1 MLKIFNTLTKQ
12 KEEFI
17 SVEKGKAKIYVCG
30 PTVYNFFHIGNARP
44 FITYDIVRK
53 YFEFLG
59 YNVTY
64 VMNLTDIDDKII
76 NRAIE
81 EEKSTEEVAEKYTSE
96 FFKDIDKLR
105 IRRADVYPKAT
116 DHITEMIQMV
126 KTLMEKGFAYES
138 KGDVYF
144 DIPKDKD
151 YGKLSGKILEELQA
165 SERTATGSGKRNALD
180 FTLWKS
186 AKPNEPAWESPW
198 GKGRPGW
205 HLECS
210 AMSTKYLGETF
221 DIHGGGTD
229 LIFPHHENEIAQSEC
244 AFGKPFVNY
253 WMHNGMLNFDNEKMS
268 KSLGNFFTTREVLE
282 KFPGEAVRILMIQ
295 KHYRSPIAYSFER
308 LEDAKNSV
316 ERITSTYK
324 RGVEFLKGKLKGG
337 EEVYSKRIEEFK
349 KGMND
354 DFNTAK
360 GISIVFEA
368 VKEINILLSKGIS
381 LNELKRS
388 HLAGEI
394 RFIEKANEIFD
405 VILKDERK
413 DDSKFGEVMKILIG
427 LRKQLRD
434 KKEWELSDFL
444 RDELEKIDIS
454 VQDTTDGTKWEIKN

>member
-1 MLKIFNTLTKQ
+1 MLKIFNTLTKK

-17 SVEKGKAKIYVCG
+17 PVEEGKAKIYVCG

-53 YFEFLG
+53 YLEFLG
-59 YNVTY
+59 YDVTY

-81 EEKSTEEVAEKYTSE
+81 EKISTEEVAEKYTAE
-96 FFKDIDKLR
+96 FFKDIDELR
-105 IRRADVYPKAT
+105 IKRADVYPKAT
-116 DHITEMIQMV
+116 DHIKEMIQMV
-126 KTLMEKGFAYES
+126 ETLIEKGFAYES

-144 DIPKDKD
+144 NIPQNKE

-165 SERTATGSGKRNALD
+165 SERTATGSGKKNDLD

-229 LIFPHHENEIAQSEC
+229 LVFPHHENEIAQSEC
-244 AFGKPFVNY
+244 TFGKQFVNY
-253 WMHNGMLNFDNEKMS
+253 WMHNGMLNLNDEKMS
-268 KSLGNFFTTREVLE
+268 KSLGNFFTTREVLG
-282 KFPGEAVRILMIQ
+282 KFLGESVRMLMIQ

-308 LEDAKNSV
+308 LEEAQSSV

-324 RGVEFLKGKLKGG
+324 RGLEKLNGNLEGG
-337 EEVYSKRIEEFK
+337 DEVFAQRIEQFK
-349 KGMND
+349 EGMND

-360 GISIVFEA
+360 GMSIVFEA
-368 VKEINILLSKGIS
+368 VKEVNILLSKLN
-381 LNELKRS
+381 LNETEKNILV
-388 HLAGEI
+388 GEI
-394 RFIEKANEIFD
+394 KFIEKTDKIFD
-405 VILKDERK
+405 VILKKEEEGGG
-413 DDSKFGEVMKILIG
+413 KFGEVMKILIK
-427 LRKQLRD
+427 LRKKLRA
-434 KKEWELSDFL
+434 KKDWELSDYL
-444 RDELEKIDIS
+444 RDELEKINILI
-454 VQDTTDGTKWEIKN
+454 QDTPNGTKWDIKK

>member
-12 KEEFI
+12 KEEF
-17 SVEKGKAKIYVCG
+17 VPVQEGKAKIYVCG

-53 YFEFLG
+53 YLDFLG
-59 YNVTY
+59 YDVTY
-64 VMNLTDIDDKII
+64 VMNLTDVDDKII

-81 EEKSTEEVAEKYTSE
+81 EKISTEEVSEKYTAE

-105 IRRADVYPKAT
+105 IKRADVYPKAT
-116 DHITEMIQMV
+116 KHIKEMIQMV
-126 KTLMEKGFAYES
+126 ETLIEKGFAYES

-144 DIPKDKD
+144 DIPKNKE
-151 YGKLSGKILEELQA
+151 YGKLSGKKLDELQA
-165 SERTATGSGKRNALD
+165 SERTETGSGKSNTLD

-186 AKPNEPAWESPW
+186 AKPNEPSWESPW

-244 AFGKPFVNY
+244 TFGKQFVKY
-253 WMHNGMLNFDNEKMS
+253 WMHNGMLNFNDEKMS

-282 KFPGEAVRILMIQ
+282 KFSGEVVRMLMIQ
-295 KHYRSPIAYSFER
+295 KHYRSPIAYSAER

-316 ERITSTYK
+316 ERITSTFK
-324 RGVEFLKGKLKGG
+324 RGIEKLNGNLDGG
-337 EEVYSKRIEEFK
+337 EETFAKRVEQFK
-349 KGMND
+349 EGMND

-360 GISIVFEA
+360 GISVVFEA
-368 VKEINILLSKGIS
+368 VKEVNLL
-381 LNELKRS
+381 
-388 HLAGEI
+388 LAKENLSEAENAKLIGEV
-394 RFIEKANEIFD
+394 RFIQESDKVFDIIPKGKAEKNDGKF
-405 VILKDERK
+405 RK
-413 DDSKFGEVMKILIG
+413 VMEILIG
-427 LRKQLRD
+427 VRKQLRA
-434 KKEWELSDFL
+434 KKDWELSDYL
-444 RDELEKIDIS
+444 RDELEKVNILI
-454 VQDTTDGTKWEIKN
+454 QDTPNGAKWEVKN